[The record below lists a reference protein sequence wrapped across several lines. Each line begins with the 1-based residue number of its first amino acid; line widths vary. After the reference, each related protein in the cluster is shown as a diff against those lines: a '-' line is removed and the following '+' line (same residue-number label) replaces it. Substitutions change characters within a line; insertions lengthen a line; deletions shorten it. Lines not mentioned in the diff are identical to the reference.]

1 MTIKGV
7 TYVASMT
14 GTSVE
19 RNAVKQSVSPRRA
32 PAVRK
37 YLRALLVAFAV
48 FGTVVGA
55 AACGPSHKSH
65 QGTDGGGY

>member
-1 MTIKGV
+1 
-7 TYVASMT
+7 MT
-14 GTSVE
+14 GTSAE
-19 RNAVKQSVSPRRA
+19 RNIVKQSVSPGWA
-32 PAVRK
+32 SAVRK

-65 QGTDGGGY
+65 QGNSGGGY